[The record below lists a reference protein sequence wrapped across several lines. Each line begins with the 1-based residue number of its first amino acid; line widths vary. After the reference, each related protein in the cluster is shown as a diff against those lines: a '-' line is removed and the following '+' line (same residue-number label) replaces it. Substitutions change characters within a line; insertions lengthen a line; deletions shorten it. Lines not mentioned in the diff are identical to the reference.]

1 VNAVANSKRDARR
14 ASWLALG
21 ASGLFTT
28 MAMLARLLGRTVP
41 GQEIALV
48 RFATGIVIVLGVLV
62 VLRIELRPRRWGW
75 LLSRGVFGGT
85 AALLYFVCIAKIGV
99 GMATLLNYTAPVWS
113 MVFAWLFLRER
124 PGRHAAV
131 ALCMTVT
138 GVALVTGVGSH
149 LWRLGVWQ
157 TVAVL
162 SAVLSGMAITSI
174 RATRMETTDG
184 TPSESSWTVFASF
197 TTLGFLTTL
206 PTAVPPF
213 GTWVAPSAAIWVLL
227 VACGCLSVA
236 AQLLMT
242 KSLRHLTAVGLGITQ
257 QMTVVLTMV
266 GGIAFFGESVSMR
279 AAVGSVITVAGVV
292 WSVRAGR

>member
-1 VNAVANSKRDARR
+1 
-14 ASWLALG
+14 
-21 ASGLFTT
+21 

-41 GQEIALV
+41 GPEIALV
-48 RFATGIVIVLGVLV
+48 RFATGIVAVLGALLI
-62 VLRIELRPRRWGW
+62 LRVELRPRRWRW

-113 MVFAWLFLRER
+113 MVFAWLFLHER
-124 PGRHAAV
+124 PGKQAVV
-131 ALCMTVT
+131 ALGMTLL
-138 GVALVTGVGSH
+138 GVALVTGVGSQ

-157 TVAVL
+157 TVAVF
-162 SAVLSGMAITSI
+162 SALLSGMAITSI
-174 RATRMETTDG
+174 RATRMETSDG

-213 GTWVAPSAAIWVLL
+213 GVWVRPTAASWVLL
-227 VACGCLSVA
+227 LACGCLSVA

-257 QMTVVLTMV
+257 QMTVVLAV
-266 GGIAFFGESVSMR
+266 IGGIVFFGEAVTLR

-292 WSVRAGR
+292 WSVRR